1 MKKILVVD
9 NNIEIQDLISKYFTA
24 RTLNTIITAEDGE
37 IALDQVKND
46 PPDLIILDVI
56 MPRINGLALLKD
68 LKKMDAA
75 RNIPVI
81 LISGIMNDEITKK
94 EGLALGA
101 VDFIE
106 KPLDLQYLL
115 DKVNSILSP

>member
-1 MKKILVVD
+1 M
-9 NNIEIQDLISKYFTA
+9 
-24 RTLNTIITAEDGE
+24 
-37 IALDQVKND
+37 KND

-68 LKKMDAA
+68 LKKMDTA
-75 RNIPVI
+75 RDIPVI